1 MLKRLFPVLLSLCL
15 FGCGTPK
22 KSCDYPL
29 FESAWNKITENYA
42 EPVTGERLF
51 SGALKVT
58 ENEVGKNVPVPKY
71 ARDSHY
77 TPSGFWRYHFEMTGK
92 LPSSNACYSMIKGMV
107 VSLQSRHSYYLKPA
121 ERLLS
126 EEIANELG
134 GVGFFLF
141 KKGPSQP
148 ALIYKVFGNS
158 NAAINGIEPGDE
170 ILKIDG
176 GPVTD
181 LYDGQVAYLLRGKIG
196 SLLELTIKKT
206 NSSVKVV
213 DLEREKRDQA
223 AYCENT
229 GAGIPYC
236 AITTFSAKN
245 IAEIFAEE
253 LHKKTGYDQKQIL
266 ILDLRYNHGGFV
278 DEAHHVAELWLGKK
292 VFATT
297 KTRSEL
303 KTYQGS
309 RKPLGVKKIVILAND
324 DTASASEMLAMALRD
339 YNLAIIIGVKT
350 YGKGEIQYTF
360 TLKDKSRLVL
370 VSGYWFP
377 PDGKNI
383 NYIGI
388 PPDYEVSL
396 TAQDLKN
403 KRDPQMEVAIELI
416 KQ

>member
-1 MLKRLFPVLLSLCL
+1 MLKRLFPAILSLWL
-15 FGCGTPK
+15 FGCATPK

-51 SGALKVT
+51 SGALKAT
-58 ENEVGKNVPVPKY
+58 EGELGKPAPLPKY
-71 ARDSHY
+71 ANSGQY
-77 TPSGFWRYHFEMTGK
+77 TPAGFWHYHLQLTGK
-92 LPSSNACYSMIKGMV
+92 IPSSSACYAMIKGMV
-107 VSLQSRHSYYLKPA
+107 GSLQSRHSYYLKPA
-121 ERLLS
+121 EKLLS

-134 GVGFFLF
+134 GVSFFLF

-176 GPVTD
+176 SPVTD
-181 LYDGQVAYLLRGKIG
+181 LYDAQIAYLLRGKIG

-206 NSSVKVV
+206 DGRVRVI

-223 AYCENT
+223 AYCENIP
-229 GAGIPYC
+229 GGIPYC
-236 AITTFSAKN
+236 AITSFSSMSVAETFAN
-245 IAEIFAEE
+245 E
-253 LHKKTGYDQKQIL
+253 LHKNTGYDQKQIL
-266 ILDLRYNHGGFV
+266 ILDLRYNHGGLV
-278 DEAHHVAELWLGKK
+278 DQAHRIAELWLGKK

-303 KTYQGS
+303 KTYRG
-309 RKPLGVKKIVILAND
+309 KHEPLGVKKIVILAND
-324 DTASASEMLAMALRD
+324 DTASASEMLALALRD
-339 YNLAIIIGVKT
+339 YNLAIIVGVKT
-350 YGKGEIQYTF
+350 YGKGEIQYTL
-360 TLKDKSRLVL
+360 TLKDKSRLVI
-370 VSGYWFP
+370 VVGYWFP

-383 NYIGI
+383 NNIGI

-396 TAQDLKN
+396 TAEDLKN

-416 KQ
+416 K